1 MALTKLGAGAY
12 RSGSIIQTQY
22 TQFTGTSTPSVPAN
36 TQTILTDLTVNITP
50 NFTNSIIHLKVHMFL
65 EFGVDTSNMWNHTF
79 FLLRDS
85 TKLAHAAAS
94 NRNVGVSMAT
104 RTYHAGDS
112 GSTPEICSFEYFDS
126 PSTTSQIT
134 YKVAVFTGNSEN
146 DTIYLNRTV
155 NDTNAATNER
165 GISSIIAQEI
175 AG

>member
-22 TQFTGTSTPSVPAN
+22 TQFTGTN
-36 TQTILTDLTVNITP
+36 TYSLTQDSELILTDLTVNITP
-50 NFTNSIIHLKVHMFL
+50 NFTNSIIHLRVHMFL
-65 EFGVDTSNMWNHTF
+65 ELGADTSNMWNHTF
-79 FLLRDS
+79 FLLRDN
-85 TKLAHAAAS
+85 TKLSHAAAS
-94 NRNVGVSMAT
+94 NRNVGISMAT

-112 GSTPEICSFEYFDS
+112 GSTPEICMFEYFDS

-134 YKVAVFTGNSEN
+134 YKVATFFGNAS

-155 NDTNAATNER
+155 TDNDAATNER